1 MSDPLVSILIPCH
14 NAARWLRATLES
26 ALAQTWPRTEII
38 VVNDGST
45 DDSAAIAREFVSR
58 GVRVIDQPNSGPGA
72 ALNRALRES
81 TGDFVKFLDADD
93 LISPD
98 SVAIQV
104 ATLRTSGSRE
114 IAVGEWAR
122 FRDDPSEARFEPQQ
136 SRGWHDGT
144 PVDWIV
150 ETWDDGEPMYQNAMF
165 LIPRLLLDAAG
176 GWDESLTL
184 INDHEF
190 YTRLVLVSDGVRF
203 TPGARLFYR
212 SGIAGS
218 ISKRKNRAACESAK
232 RSVLLSAEHLLKVE
246 DSPRTRRAAARM
258 IRSIVYSFYPAHADL
273 ADELER
279 EVARLGGTDL
289 KPQGGV
295 AFRTIA
301 AVAGWRAALRM
312 RSWLQPVLHQS
323 SKR

>member
-14 NAARWLRATLES
+14 NAARWLTATLES
-26 ALAQTWPRTEII
+26 ALAQTWPRIEIV

-45 DDSAAIAREFVSR
+45 DNSGAIARSFTPR

-93 LISPD
+93 LISPE

-104 ATLRTSGSRE
+104 AALGTPRIRE

-122 FRDDPSEARFEPQQ
+122 FRDDPAAANFVPRA
-136 SRGWHDGT
+136 GWHDGA

-165 LIPRLLLDAAG
+165 LIPRSLIESAG
-176 GWDESLTL
+176 VWNESLTL

-190 YTRLVLVSDGVRF
+190 YTRLVLASAGVRF
-203 TPGARLFYR
+203 TPGARLYYR

-218 ISKRKNRAACESAK
+218 VSKRSGRAACESAE
-232 RSVLLSAEHLLKVE
+232 RAVLLSAGHLLRAE
-246 DSPRTRRAAARM
+246 DSARTRRAAARM
-258 IRSIVYSFYPAHADL
+258 IRNIVYGFYPAHADL
-273 ADELER
+273 AAELER

-289 KPQGGV
+289 KPQGGA

-301 AVAGWRAALRM
+301 SVAGWRAALRM
-312 RSWLQPVLHQS
+312 RRWLQPAMHPDS
-323 SKR
+323 SR